1 MGPFEIEAAVNQN
14 GLAGDVAR
22 QVRQEE
28 KYGASL
34 LIGGPTL
41 SGRAP
46 NASATVR
53 PAGPIPDFGHIYLL
67 ILENKGLDQI
77 LTTTKAPYL
86 ASLIGRYGLATN
98 YDAVWQK
105 SQPNYLA
112 LFSGSTHDITDDQ
125 AHDLAGPDLADQID
139 ASGRSWSVF
148 AENVPGGCFAGLTSS
163 GGPDGQGTYARKHEP
178 AISFTDISRNPG
190 RCARIM
196 DFTHFDPTAADFE
209 MIVPNL
215 CDDMHDCSIADGDAF
230 LARFVPRI
238 LSSPAWQSG
247 GVLFI
252 TFDEG
257 LGSGTHP
264 DRVATLVISSRVPAG
279 FRSTVYHTHYS
290 LLRTVEAAWDL
301 GCLDRSCRANDLSE
315 FFP

>member
-1 MGPFEIEAAVNQN
+1 MRRTGRWTEGFIVIVVVAV
-14 GLAGDVAR
+14 A
-22 QVRQEE
+22 
-28 KYGASL
+28 ASL
-34 LIGGPTL
+34 LIAGWSTP
-41 SGRAP
+41 SGQVP
-46 NASATVR
+46 SASATVR
-53 PAGPIPDFGHIYLL
+53 PASPIPDFGHIYLL

-112 LFSGSTHDITDDQ
+112 LFSGSTQGVTDDQ
-125 AHDLAGPDLADQID
+125 AHDFAGPNLADQID

-148 AENVPGGCFAGLTSS
+148 AENVPLGCFAGLTSS
-163 GGPDGQGTYARKHEP
+163 GGPDGQGIYARKHEP
-178 AISFTDISRNPG
+178 AISFTDISRTSG

-196 DFTHFDPTAADFE
+196 DFSHFDPTAADFE

-238 LSSPAWQSG
+238 LASPSWQSG

-257 LGSGTHP
+257 KGSGTHP
-264 DRVATLVISSRVPAG
+264 DRVATLMISSRVSAG

-290 LLRTVEAAWDL
+290 LLRTVEAAWGL
-301 GCLDRSCRANDLSE
+301 GCLDRSCGANDLSE

>member
-1 MGPFEIEAAVNQN
+1 MRGRIGRGIEGFIVIVLIAV
-14 GLAGDVAR
+14 
-22 QVRQEE
+22 
-28 KYGASL
+28 GASL

-46 NASATVR
+46 NASGTVR
-53 PAGPIPDFGHIYLL
+53 PASPIPNFGHIYLL

-77 LTTTKAPYL
+77 LSTTKAPYL
-86 ASLIGRYGLATN
+86 SSLIARYGLATN
-98 YDAVWQK
+98 YNAVWQK

-112 LFSGSTHDITDDQ
+112 LFSGSTHDVTDDQ
-125 AHDLAGPDLADQID
+125 SHDFAGPNLADQID
-139 ASGRSWSVF
+139 ASERTWAIF
-148 AENVPGGCFAGLTSS
+148 AENVPAGCYAGLTSS

-178 AISFTDISRNPG
+178 AISFTDISQTPG
-190 RCARIM
+190 RCARITN
-196 DFTHFDPTAADFE
+196 FSHFDPTAADFE
-209 MIVPNL
+209 LIVPNL
-215 CDDMHDCSIADGDAF
+215 CNDMHDCSIADGDAF

-238 LSSPAWQSG
+238 LSSPAWQSRG
-247 GVLFI
+247 ILFI

-257 LGSGTHP
+257 SGSGPHP
-264 DRVATLVISSRVPAG
+264 DRVATLVVSPGVPAG

-290 LLRTVEAAWDL
+290 LLRTVQAAWDL